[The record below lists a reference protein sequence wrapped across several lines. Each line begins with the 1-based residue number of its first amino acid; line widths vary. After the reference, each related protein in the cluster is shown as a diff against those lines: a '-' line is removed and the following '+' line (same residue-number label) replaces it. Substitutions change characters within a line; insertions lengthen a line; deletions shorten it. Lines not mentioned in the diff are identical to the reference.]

1 MESSYFLSPLNSTSQ
16 TYHTMPLHSDSVK
29 SAIYANGIVTLGVA
43 NQKGRDNIYSF
54 NATINRSHNLGSFQ
68 AFYGVDFIAGDYVI
82 QKFSNTDIT
91 IPPTDNF
98 FDAIGFNGGI
108 NLVVPFGKRG
118 SEWRI
123 IGVETSL
130 QNEFGDYL
138 KYRKAIADTT
148 EGLDQTS
155 NFTTTV
161 GGYSEII
168 WKTKD
173 NDQVGYKISC
183 GTVVAPGNTYYG
195 SASHNNPTYFLNTF
209 HVTRKNVTAFGQIDI
224 GTYTTSV
231 QFGVNYRIGRNK
243 KVR

>member
-1 MESSYFLSPLNSTSQ
+1 MEPAYFLSPLNNTSQ
-16 TYHTMPLHSDSVK
+16 IYHTMPLQSDSVK

-54 NATINRSHNLGSFQ
+54 NANINRSHNLGSFQ
-68 AFYGVDFIAGDYVI
+68 AFYGVDFIAGDYLI

-98 FDAIGFNGGI
+98 FGSVGLNGGI

-118 SEWRI
+118 SEWRV

-130 QNEFGDYL
+130 QNEFGNYL

-148 EGLDQTS
+148 VGLDQTS

-168 WKTKD
+168 WKTKN

-183 GTVVAPGNTYYG
+183 GTVVAPANTYYG
-195 SASHNNPTYFLNTF
+195 SEPHNNPIYFLNTF
-209 HVTRKNVTAFGQIDI
+209 HVTRKNVTVFGQIDI

-231 QFGVNYRIGRNK
+231 QFGVNYKIGKNK
-243 KVR
+243 KR